1 MGQAAGQVEVQVII
15 TVQERAVLVT
25 RLQLLRLKVTTA
37 AQAMNLEVVEV
48 AVVLAALAGLVVQP
62 LVVLVVLDLPHQY
75 LGLL

>member
-1 MGQAAGQVEVQVII
+1 MGQTAGQVAAQVII
-15 TVQERAVLVT
+15 AVLEQVVLAT

-48 AVVLAALAGLVVQP
+48 GVVLAALAEIVVQP
-62 LVVLVVLDLPHQY
+62 LAVLVVLDLPHQY